1 MKIDDTFILNQ
12 SNNRIDKLSWRQ
24 INLKMNKKLSLSL
37 RKSYKKETD
46 FNAYLRKKIAS
57 T

>member
-1 MKIDDTFILNQ
+1 MKIDDTFIFNQ

-46 FNAYLRKKIAS
+46 FNANLRKKIAS